1 MGAVNVSLIGLFL
14 AYVLLLIPLGIILWQ
29 RVPLV
34 GRIVVATVRMTV
46 QLLLVGLYL
55 QVVFDLD
62 NPWLNGLWVLVMI
75 AVADVS
81 IIRGCGL
88 RVRVFAAP
96 LAPALLLGT
105 AIPMLWFVGAV
116 LARPN
121 LLEAQYVIPVGGMIL
136 GNCLRA
142 NIVGVRS
149 FYQAIRRDGK
159 AFRLVLAQ
167 GATLH
172 EAIRPYL
179 SDALQ
184 AAVSPTIGTMM
195 TIGLVS
201 LPGMMTGVM
210 LGGNDPMLA
219 IKYQIGIMLAI
230 FTGTAIT
237 MPAAVLLTLRRS
249 FSAYGNL
256 RPEIFKSASPR

>member
-1 MGAVNVSLIGLFL
+1 MGAVDVSLAGLVM
-14 AYVLLLIPLGIILWQ
+14 AYLLLLIPLGIIIWQ

-34 GRIVVATVRMTV
+34 GRVMLGALRMTI

-55 QVVFDLD
+55 QVVFKLD
-62 NPWLNGLWVLVMI
+62 SPWLNAVWVLAMI
-75 AVADVS
+75 GVADVS
-81 IIRGCGL
+81 IVRGCGL
-88 RVRVFAAP
+88 RLRVFALP

-105 AIPMLWFVGAV
+105 AVPMLWFVGGV
-116 LARPN
+116 LRRPN

-142 NIVGVRS
+142 NIVGLRD
-149 FYQAIRRDGK
+149 FYQAIRRDDK
-159 AFRLVLAQ
+159 AFQLVLAQ
-167 GATLH
+167 GATLG

-179 SDALQ
+179 SASFQ
-184 AAVSPTIGTMM
+184 AAVSPTIATMM

-201 LPGMMTGVM
+201 LPGMMTGVI

-219 IKYQIGIMLAI
+219 IKYQIGIMIAI
-230 FTGTAIT
+230 FTGTSIT

-249 FSAYGNL
+249 FSGFGVL
-256 RPEIFKSASPR
+256 RPHIFR